1 MEQGSFIEVAPESH
15 FPIQNLPYGI
25 FSSADGSDRRP
36 GVAIGEWVAD
46 LAALEASGLLT
57 TRDLFNETTL
67 NRFMAA
73 GTSTWSAVRT
83 RLKDLLAADNPI
95 LRDDSYLRQQ
105 VFHPIDNVT
114 MHLPA
119 QIGDYTDF
127 YSSREH
133 ATNVGAMFRSRE
145 SALLENWLYLPVAYH
160 GRASSIVV
168 SGTDIR
174 RPFGQMKVE
183 DEQSPQF
190 GPSQKM
196 DFELEVGYFIGG
208 GNSLGQPIPVDEAS
222 DHVFGLVLVN
232 DWSARDIQAWEYR
245 PLGPFLGKNLGTAI
259 SPWIVP
265 LEALAPFACEPPNQD
280 PAPLPYLTS
289 DKRTT
294 YGIHLEVRLERE
306 ADEGSHVI
314 TRSNFKYLYWTIVQQ
329 VAHHTVTGCNLRSGD
344 LLATGTISGPTPDSS
359 GSMLEL
365 AWGGK
370 RPLQFPDGDRRSFL
384 ADGDRVTLTG
394 WCQGNG
400 YRVGLGECSGM
411 LLPAHDPPSE

>member
-25 FSSADGSDRRP
+25 FSPADGSDRRP

-83 RLKDLLAADNPI
+83 RLKNLLAADNPI

-245 PLGPFLGKNLGTAI
+245 PLGPFLGKNLGTTI

-294 YGIHLEVRLERE
+294 YDIHLEVRLERE

-314 TRSNFKYLYWTIVQQ
+314 TRSNFKYLYWTIAQQ
-329 VAHHTVTGCNLRSGD
+329 VAHHTITGCNLRSGD

-370 RPLQFPDGDRRSFL
+370 RPLQFPDGDTRSFL